1 MILKHR
7 VPSGNRSDAGDAI
20 RVRMPARALP
30 AGNHRLLPEASVRAA
45 ISNAN
50 SMSSAAN
57 RKGAPGNFS
66 GASLPMN
73 RRMSV

>member
-7 VPSGNRSDAGDAI
+7 VPSGNRSDADNAI
-20 RVRMPARALP
+20 RLELP
-30 AGNHRLLPEASVRAA
+30 FGITGYFLEASVRAA

-57 RKGAPGNFS
+57 KNGAPGNFS
-66 GASLPMN
+66 GAWLPMK
-73 RRMSV
+73 